1 MAARSAMGRDIL
13 TRRERLKAWW
23 GQRTR
28 VGKITLWMLAAIF
41 VCTFGLMVHVATTLD
56 TIVIT
61 LCGLALTPL
70 LLILFFRWFVYR
82 VLWRVRNR
90 LILTYLLMGLAPVVM
105 FATLAAIA
113 GYLLAGQYATTL
125 GLSQLNQGL
134 TRVRDEAG
142 SAAVFGTPT
151 PTAKIA
157 VHGAKAKDTPSI
169 DDTAD
174 LEGTEVTGSTAV
186 EDATPLSLMEL
197 KGNTWV
203 PLEGMSAKDNAGPL
217 TEGAPPAWLHPGF
230 QGVVEQGGKL
240 YLTAEVSA
248 PRGGRTVVAL
258 ASRPLTRDEL
268 DVMSKGLGRI
278 ILSQGFSHLAADK
291 DNDGDDVGTNVKA
304 GKGVN
309 VKFVN
314 PKDLAKDGGEF
325 HAVSSE
331 PLKSAK
337 HPYLDPPVVFTAEMP
352 VKEWDTGDTVQAMIA
367 VFSRPTLLYA
377 LLFAS
382 SVEFGKAVWA
392 VLIGIAMFFA
402 LLELFALLMASSL
415 SWTITRSVAELYR
428 GTREIDA
435 GHLEHRI
442 PVRRKDQLGALATSF
457 NGMAASV
464 RELLVQQREKE
475 RLLNELAIAQEVQS
489 TLFPQ
494 SPVFMGSLEVH
505 GTSLPARTVGG
516 DYFDFIFGYGP
527 GLGADGKSAGHV
539 TLALG
544 DISGK
549 GISAALLMSALHS
562 ADRAFSAAVNEEGAP
577 VSPALLLKLLN
588 AHLYRSTQS
597 ARYATLFLATY
608 DPATRRLT
616 YSNGG
621 HLPPLVISKDGSVQ
635 RLEVGGAVVGLLDG
649 LEYEEATVQLEPG
662 DLLVAYTDGLTEP
675 EKNGEDFGEQR
686 LMEFVRARRDEPLTV
701 LATHTLQVVKAWI
714 GEQEQ
719 PDDMT
724 VVLARQG

>member
-1 MAARSAMGRDIL
+1 MGRDIQA
-13 TRRERLKAWW
+13 RREQLKVWW
-23 GQRTR
+23 GRRTR
-28 VGKITLWMLAAIF
+28 VGKVALWLLAAFWIC
-41 VCTFGLMVHVATTLD
+41 VFGEMVGVAKTLD
-56 TIVIT
+56 SIVIT
-61 LCGLALTPL
+61 ISAMAMTPL
-70 LLILFFRWFVYR
+70 LLILFFRWFAYR

-90 LILTYLLMGLAPVVM
+90 LILTYLLMGLAPLVM

-113 GYLLAGQYATTL
+113 AYVLAGQYATTL

-134 TRVRDEAG
+134 TRVRDAAG
-142 SAAVFGTPT
+142 SAAIFGSPT
-151 PTAKIA
+151 RT
-157 VHGAKAKDTPSI
+157 GAARPAEGAAPKKSTGSS
-169 DDTAD
+169 DDT
-174 LEGTEVTGSTAV
+174 ENSGGTDVTGGTVV

-197 KGNTWV
+197 RGNTWV
-203 PLEGMSAKDNAGPL
+203 PLEETAVKDKGGPL
-217 TEGAPPAWLHPGF
+217 TIGTPPAWLHPGF
-230 QGVVEQGGKL
+230 QGIVEQGGQL
-240 YLTAEVSA
+240 YLCAEVSA
-248 PRGGRTVVAL
+248 PRNGRTVVAL
-258 ASRPLTRDEL
+258 ASRPLTREEL
-268 DVMSKGLGRI
+268 DAMSKGLGRI
-278 ILSQGFSHLAADK
+278 IVSQGFSHLAADK
-291 DNDGDDVGTNVKA
+291 DNDGDDEGTNVKA

-314 PKDLAKDGGEF
+314 PKELEKDGGEF
-325 HAVSSE
+325 HAVSSQ
-331 PLKSAK
+331 PLKSAT
-337 HPYLDPPVVFTAEMP
+337 HPYLDPPVVFTAELP
-352 VKEWDTGDTVQAMIA
+352 VREWDTGDSLQAMIA
-367 VFSRPTLLYA
+367 VFSRPTLLYEQ
-377 LLFAS
+377 LFAS
-382 SVEFGKAVWA
+382 SVKGGKVIWA
-392 VLIGIAMFFA
+392 ILIGIAMFFA
-402 LLELFALLMASSL
+402 LMELFALAMATSL
-415 SWTITRSVAELYR
+415 SLTITRSVAQLYK
-428 GTREIDA
+428 GTRAIDA
-435 GHLEHRI
+435 GNLGYRI
-442 PVRRKDQLGALATSF
+442 PVKRKDQLAALATSF

-464 RELLVQQREKE
+464 SDLLVQQREKE
-475 RLLNELAIAQEVQS
+475 RLLNELAIAQEVQT
-489 TLFPQ
+489 TLFPR
-494 SPVFMGSLEVH
+494 SPAFMGSLEVH
-505 GTSLPARTVGG
+505 GTCLPARTVGG

-635 RLEVGGAVVGLLDG
+635 RLEVGGAVVGLIDG
-649 LEYEEATVQLEPG
+649 LEYDEATVQLEPG

-675 EKNGEDFGEQR
+675 EKNGEDFGEER

-701 LATHTLQVVKAWI
+701 LATHTLQVVKTWI